1 MKTNKH
7 EKIKVIWR
15 FTDGKAGHDKQ
26 SLALVE
32 SLMNQTKCRLFD
44 FNVQDQRNPILDII
58 FKNYKLPEG
67 ITKPDIAIGAGHK
80 THLHLLAIKRCFN
93 AKIVVIMKPSI
104 PLIFFDLCIIPK
116 HDGIKNGPNII
127 NIQSSLVKFNSNL
140 KKKENTGLILI
151 GGPSKHYFWDSKTVL
166 EEICKI
172 SKKFKFRKLLLST
185 SRRTP
190 FDFLDQLNELNISDI
205 KVYEYSKIKSDWLDK
220 HINKVKNIWVTNDSY
235 SMVTEALASGA
246 DVDIIDLKVKQD
258 SKLSKEMKVIKNN
271 IKRKIPI
278 QNEAKVVAK
287 FIKKIWF

>member
-26 SLALVE
+26 SLALVD

-44 FNVQDQRNPILDII
+44 FNVQGKRNPILNII

-104 PLIFFDLCIIPK
+104 PPIFFDLCIIPK

-140 KKKENTGLILI
+140 KKKENIGLILI

-190 FDFLDQLNELNISDI
+190 FDFLDQLNELNIPDI

-246 DVDIIDLKVKQD
+246 DVDIIGLKVKQD

>member
-1 MKTNKH
+1 LKTNKH

-44 FNVQDQRNPILDII
+44 FNVQGQRNPILNII

-127 NIQSSLVKFNSNL
+127 NTQSSLVKFNSNL

-246 DVDIIDLKVKQD
+246 DVDIIGLKVKQD

>member
-26 SLALVE
+26 SLALVD

-44 FNVQDQRNPILDII
+44 FNVQGQRNPILNII

-190 FDFLDQLNELNISDI
+190 SDFLDQLNELNISDI

-246 DVDIIDLKVKQD
+246 DVDIIGLKVKQD

>member
-1 MKTNKH
+1 M
-7 EKIKVIWR
+7 R

-127 NIQSSLVKFNSNL
+127 NTQSSLVKFNSNL

-246 DVDIIDLKVKQD
+246 DVDIIGLKVKQD

-271 IKRKIPI
+271 IKRKLPN
-278 QNEAKVVAK
+278 QNEAKIVAK

>member
-1 MKTNKH
+1 MKINKH

-26 SLALVE
+26 SLALVD

-44 FNVQDQRNPILDII
+44 FNVQSQRNPILNII
-58 FKNYKLPEG
+58 FKKYNLPEG

-80 THLHLLAIKRCFN
+80 THLHLLAVKRCFN
-93 AKIVVIMKPSI
+93 AKIVVIMKPSL
-104 PLIFFDLCIIPK
+104 PLLFFDLCIIPK
-116 HDGIKNGPNII
+116 HDGIKKGPNVV
-127 NIQSSLVKFNSNL
+127 NTQSSLVSFNSNL
-140 KKKENTGLILI
+140 KKKENIGLILI
-151 GGPSKHYFWDSKTVL
+151 GGPSKHYFWDSKIIL

-172 SKKFKFRKLLLST
+172 SKKFKFRRWLLST

-190 FDFLDQLNELNISDI
+190 IDFLDQLKELNIPDI

-220 HINKVKNIWVTNDSY
+220 YINKVKHIWVTNDSY

-246 DVDIIDLKVKQD
+246 DVDIIDLKVKKY

-278 QNEAKVVAK
+278 QNEAEVVAK
-287 FIKKIWF
+287 FIKEIWF

>member
-127 NIQSSLVKFNSNL
+127 NTQSSLVKFNSNL

-190 FDFLDQLNELNISDI
+190 FDFLDQLNELNIPDI

-220 HINKVKNIWVTNDSY
+220 HINKVKNIWVTIDSY

-246 DVDIIDLKVKQD
+246 DVDIIGLKVKQD

>member
-32 SLMNQTKCRLFD
+32 SLMIQTKCRLFD
-44 FNVQDQRNPILDII
+44 FNVQDQRNPILNII

-127 NIQSSLVKFNSNL
+127 NTQSSLVKFNSNL

-190 FDFLDQLNELNISDI
+190 FDFLDQLNELNIPDI

-246 DVDIIDLKVKQD
+246 DVDIIGLKVKQD

>member
-44 FNVQDQRNPILDII
+44 FNVQGQRNPILDII

-127 NIQSSLVKFNSNL
+127 NTQSSLVKFNSNL

-190 FDFLDQLNELNISDI
+190 FDFLDQLNELNIPDI

-246 DVDIIDLKVKQD
+246 DVDIIGLKVKQD

>member
-26 SLALVE
+26 SLALVD

-44 FNVQDQRNPILDII
+44 FNVQGQRNPILNII

-127 NIQSSLVKFNSNL
+127 NTQSSLVKFNSNL

-172 SKKFKFRKLLLST
+172 SKKFKFRRLLLST

-190 FDFLDQLNELNISDI
+190 IDFVDKLNELNISDI

-246 DVDIIDLKVKQD
+246 DVDIIGLKVKQD

>member
-26 SLALVE
+26 SLALVD

-44 FNVQDQRNPILDII
+44 FNVQGQRNPILNII

-190 FDFLDQLNELNISDI
+190 FDFLDQLNELNIPDI

-246 DVDIIDLKVKQD
+246 DVDIIGLKVKQD

-271 IKRKIPI
+271 IKRKLPN
-278 QNEAKVVAK
+278 QNEATIVAK

>member
-26 SLALVE
+26 SLALVD

-127 NIQSSLVKFNSNL
+127 NTQSSLVKFNSNL

-151 GGPSKHYFWDSKTVL
+151 GGPSKHYFWDSKAIL

-190 FDFLDQLNELNISDI
+190 FDFLDQLNELNIPDI

-246 DVDIIDLKVKQD
+246 DVDIIGLKVKQD

>member
-1 MKTNKH
+1 LKTNKH

-15 FTDGKAGHDKQ
+15 FIDGKAGHDKQ
-26 SLALVE
+26 SLALVD

-44 FNVQDQRNPILDII
+44 FNVQGQRNPILNII

-127 NIQSSLVKFNSNL
+127 NTQSSLVKFNSNL

-246 DVDIIDLKVKQD
+246 DVDIIGLKVKQD

>member
-1 MKTNKH
+1 LKTNKH

-26 SLALVE
+26 SLALVD

-44 FNVQDQRNPILDII
+44 FNVQGQRYPILNII

-246 DVDIIDLKVKQD
+246 DVDIIGLKVKQD

-271 IKRKIPI
+271 IKRKLPN
-278 QNEAKVVAK
+278 QNEATIVAK

>member
-140 KKKENTGLILI
+140 KKKENIGLILI

-190 FDFLDQLNELNISDI
+190 FDFLDQLNELNIPDI

-246 DVDIIDLKVKQD
+246 DVDIIGLKVKQD

>member
-127 NIQSSLVKFNSNL
+127 NTQSSLVKFNSNL

-190 FDFLDQLNELNISDI
+190 LDFLDQLNELNIPDI

-235 SMVTEALASGA
+235 SIVTEALASCA
-246 DVDIIDLKVKQD
+246 DVDIIGLKVKQD

>member
-26 SLALVE
+26 SLALVD

-44 FNVQDQRNPILDII
+44 FNVQGQRNPILNII

-246 DVDIIDLKVKQD
+246 DLDIIGLKVKQD

-271 IKRKIPI
+271 IKRKLPN
-278 QNEAKVVAK
+278 QNEATIVAK

>member
-26 SLALVE
+26 SLALVD

-127 NIQSSLVKFNSNL
+127 NTQSSLVKFNSNL

-190 FDFLDQLNELNISDI
+190 FDFLDQLNELNIPDI

-246 DVDIIDLKVKQD
+246 DVDIIGLKVKQD

-271 IKRKIPI
+271 IKRKLPN
-278 QNEAKVVAK
+278 QNEAKIVAK

>member
-26 SLALVE
+26 SLALVD

-127 NIQSSLVKFNSNL
+127 NTQSSLVKFNSNL

-190 FDFLDQLNELNISDI
+190 FDFLDQLNELNIPDI

-246 DVDIIDLKVKQD
+246 DVDIIGLKVKQD

>member
-190 FDFLDQLNELNISDI
+190 FDFLDQLNELNIPDI

-246 DVDIIDLKVKQD
+246 DVDIIGLKVKQD

>member
-1 MKTNKH
+1 LKTNKH

-26 SLALVE
+26 SLAIVE

-127 NIQSSLVKFNSNL
+127 NTQSSLVKFNSNL

-190 FDFLDQLNELNISDI
+190 FDFLVQLNELNIPDI

-246 DVDIIDLKVKQD
+246 DVDIIGLKVKQD

>member
-1 MKTNKH
+1 MKTNKD

-15 FTDGKAGHDKQ
+15 FIDGKAGHDKQ
-26 SLALVE
+26 SLGLVE
-32 SLMNQTKCRLFD
+32 SLKNQTKCRVFD
-44 FNVQDQRNPILDII
+44 FNIQSQTNPILNII
-58 FKNYKLPEG
+58 FKSYKLPEG

-190 FDFLDQLNELNISDI
+190 FDFLDQLNELNIPDI

>member
-1 MKTNKH
+1 LKTNKH

-15 FTDGKAGHDKQ
+15 FKDGKAGHDKQ
-26 SLALVE
+26 SLALVD
-32 SLMNQTKCRLFD
+32 SLMNQSKCRLFD
-44 FNVQDQRNPILDII
+44 FNVQGQRNPIFNII

-93 AKIVVIMKPSI
+93 AKIVVIMRPSI
-104 PLIFFDLCIIPK
+104 PPNFFDLCIIPQ

-140 KKKENTGLILI
+140 KKKENAGLILI

-246 DVDIIDLKVKQD
+246 DVDIIGLKVKQD

-271 IKRKIPI
+271 IKRKLPI
-278 QNEAKVVAK
+278 QNEAKRVAK

>member
-1 MKTNKH
+1 LKTNKH

-26 SLALVE
+26 SLALVDR
-32 SLMNQTKCRLFD
+32 LMNQTKCRLFD
-44 FNVQDQRNPILDII
+44 FNVQGQRNPILNII

-93 AKIVVIMKPSI
+93 TKIVVIMKPSL
-104 PLIFFDLCIIPK
+104 PLMFFDLCIIPK

-127 NIQSSLVKFNSNL
+127 NTQSSLVKFNSNL

-151 GGPSKHYFWDSKTVL
+151 GGPSKHYFWDSKIVL

-172 SKKFKFRKLLLST
+172 SKKFKFRRLLLST

-190 FDFLDQLNELNISDI
+190 FDFIDQLNELNISDI
-205 KVYEYSKIKSDWLDK
+205 KVYEYSKIKNDWLDR

-258 SKLSKEMKVIKNN
+258 SKLSREMKVIKNN

-278 QNEAKVVAK
+278 QNEANVVAK

>member
-26 SLALVE
+26 SLALVD

-44 FNVQDQRNPILDII
+44 FNVQGQRNPILNII

>member
-26 SLALVE
+26 SLALVD

-44 FNVQDQRNPILDII
+44 FNVQDQRNPILDLI

-67 ITKPDIAIGAGHK
+67 ISKPDIAIGAGHK

-127 NIQSSLVKFNSNL
+127 NTQSSLVKFNSNL

-151 GGPSKHYFWDSKTVL
+151 GGPSKHYFWDSKTVV

-190 FDFLDQLNELNISDI
+190 FDFLDQLNELNIPDI

-220 HINKVKNIWVTNDSY
+220 NINKVKNIWVTNDSY

>member
-26 SLALVE
+26 SLALVD

-44 FNVQDQRNPILDII
+44 FNVQGQRNPILNII

-246 DVDIIDLKVKQD
+246 DVDIIGLKVKQD

-271 IKRKIPI
+271 IKRKLPN
-278 QNEAKVVAK
+278 QNEATIVAK

>member
-26 SLALVE
+26 SLALVD

-44 FNVQDQRNPILDII
+44 FNVQGQRNPILNII

-246 DVDIIDLKVKQD
+246 DVDIIGLKVKQD

-271 IKRKIPI
+271 IKRKLPI
-278 QNEAKVVAK
+278 QNEATIVAK

>member
-26 SLALVE
+26 SLALVD

-44 FNVQDQRNPILDII
+44 FNVQDQRNPILNII

-93 AKIVVIMKPSI
+93 SKIVVIMKPSI

-116 HDGIKNGPNII
+116 HDDIKGGANII
-127 NIQSSLVKFNSNL
+127 TTQNSLVNFNSNL
-140 KKKENTGLILI
+140 NKKENIGLILI
-151 GGPSKHYFWDSKTVL
+151 GGPSKHFFWDSRLVL
-166 EEICKI
+166 QEICKI
-172 SKKFKFRKLLLST
+172 SRKFKFRRLLLTT

-190 FDFLDQLNELNISDI
+190 FDFVGELNKLNIYNI
-205 KVYEYSKIKSDWLDK
+205 KVYEYSQIKGDWLDK

-235 SMVTEALASGA
+235 SMITEALTSGA
-246 DVDIIDLKVKQD
+246 DVDIIDLKAKKD
-258 SKLSKEMKVIKNN
+258 SKLSKEIKIIKNN

-278 QNEAKVVAK
+278 QNEVKRVAN
-287 FIKKIWF
+287 FILKKWF

>member
-26 SLALVE
+26 SLALVD

-44 FNVQDQRNPILDII
+44 FNVQGQRNPILNII

-127 NIQSSLVKFNSNL
+127 NTQSSLVKFNSNL

-190 FDFLDQLNELNISDI
+190 FDFLDQLNELNIPDI

-246 DVDIIDLKVKQD
+246 DVDIIGLKVKQD

-271 IKRKIPI
+271 IKRKLPN

>member
-1 MKTNKH
+1 LKTNKH

-26 SLALVE
+26 SLALVD

-44 FNVQDQRNPILDII
+44 FNVQGQRNPILNMI

-127 NIQSSLVKFNSNL
+127 NTQSSLVKFNSNL

-172 SKKFKFRKLLLST
+172 SKKFKFRRLLLST

-190 FDFLDQLNELNISDI
+190 IDFVDQLNELNISDI

-246 DVDIIDLKVKQD
+246 DVDIIGLKVKQD

>member
-127 NIQSSLVKFNSNL
+127 NTQSSLVKFNSNI

-190 FDFLDQLNELNISDI
+190 FDFLDQLNELNIPDI

-246 DVDIIDLKVKQD
+246 DVDIIGLKVKQD

>member
-1 MKTNKH
+1 LKTNKH

-26 SLALVE
+26 SLALVD

-44 FNVQDQRNPILDII
+44 FNVQGQRNPILNII

-127 NIQSSLVKFNSNL
+127 ITQSSLVKFNSNL

-190 FDFLDQLNELNISDI
+190 FDFLDQLNELNIPDI

-246 DVDIIDLKVKQD
+246 DVDIIGLKVKQD

>member
-80 THLHLLAIKRCFN
+80 THLHLLAIKRCLN

-127 NIQSSLVKFNSNL
+127 NTQSSLVKFNSNL

-246 DVDIIDLKVKQD
+246 DVDIIGLKVKQD
-258 SKLSKEMKVIKNN
+258 SKLSKEMTVIKNN
-271 IKRKIPI
+271 IKRKLPN

>member
-127 NIQSSLVKFNSNL
+127 NTQSSLVKFNSNL

-190 FDFLDQLNELNISDI
+190 FDFLDQLNELNIPDI

-246 DVDIIDLKVKQD
+246 DVDIIDLEVKQK
-258 SKLSKEMKVIKNN
+258 SKLSKEMKVIKRN
-271 IKRKIPI
+271 IKRKLPN
-278 QNEAKVVAK
+278 QNEAKIVAK

>member
-1 MKTNKH
+1 LKTNKH

-44 FNVQDQRNPILDII
+44 FNVQGQRNPILDII

-116 HDGIKNGPNII
+116 HDGIKNGPNIV
-127 NIQSSLVKFNSNL
+127 NTQSSLVKFNSNL
-140 KKKENTGLILI
+140 KKKENMGLILI
-151 GGPSKHYFWDSKTVL
+151 GGPSKHYFWDSNIVL

-172 SKKFKFRKLLLST
+172 SKKFKFRRLLLST

-190 FDFLDQLNELNISDI
+190 IDFVDQLNELNISDI

-246 DVDIIDLKVKQD
+246 DVNIIDLKVKQD

>member
-127 NIQSSLVKFNSNL
+127 NTQSSLVKFNSNL

-205 KVYEYSKIKSDWLDK
+205 KVYEYSKIKSGWLDK

-246 DVDIIDLKVKQD
+246 DVDIIGLKVKQD

>member
-26 SLALVE
+26 SLALVD

-44 FNVQDQRNPILDII
+44 FNVQGQRNPILNII

-172 SKKFKFRKLLLST
+172 SKKFKFRRLLLST

-190 FDFLDQLNELNISDI
+190 SDFLDQLNELNFSDI

-246 DVDIIDLKVKQD
+246 DVDIIGLKVKQD

>member
-26 SLALVE
+26 SLALVD

-44 FNVQDQRNPILDII
+44 FNVQGQRNPILNII

-127 NIQSSLVKFNSNL
+127 NTQSSLVKFNSNL

-172 SKKFKFRKLLLST
+172 SKKFKFRRLLLST

-190 FDFLDQLNELNISDI
+190 SDFLDQLNELNFSDI

-220 HINKVKNIWVTNDSY
+220 QINKVKKIWVTNDSY

-246 DVDIIDLKVKQD
+246 DVDIIGLKVKQD